1 MEAIFEI
8 PYSLAR
14 ETSEEIEI
22 YFAGM
27 VRMGGWGVG
36 WGGGGKGTISQND
49 ECGGSRARP
58 CL

>member
-27 VRMGGWGVG
+27 VWMGEGGGMGWG
-36 WGGGGKGTISQND
+36 KGDHFSK
-49 ECGGSRARP
+49 
-58 CL
+58 

>member
-1 MEAIFEI
+1 VGPGISPYICKKLYPFSMEAIFEI

-27 VRMGGWGVG
+27 VWMGGR
-36 WGGGGKGTISQND
+36 GG
-49 ECGGSRARP
+49 
-58 CL
+58 